1 MNEAPQ
7 VLNVETLA
15 QTRLFN
21 IEAVDLAFSN
31 GRKAR
36 FERLMGEGPGAV
48 LVVPLIDAHNLLLVR
63 EYAVGLERYEL
74 GFVKGRIDGGEGPRD
89 AAQREM
95 QEETGF
101 AARELVQLASV
112 ALTPAYSNYRT
123 FIFLARDLYADS
135 RPGDEPEALQTQSW
149 PLRDLARLRYRDD
162 FSDAR
167 SLLATYLVQDAMG
180 DDS

>member
-1 MNEAPQ
+1 MNDLPQ
-7 VLNVETLA
+7 VLDVETLA
-15 QTRLFN
+15 QTRLFH

-31 GRKAR
+31 GRQAR
-36 FERLMGEGPGAV
+36 FERLMGTGSGAV
-48 LVVPLIDAHNLLLVR
+48 LVVPMVDTQNLLVVR

-74 GFVKGRIDGGEGPRD
+74 GFVKGRIDGGESPCH

-101 AARELVQLASV
+101 AARNILQLASV

-123 FIFLARDLYADS
+123 FIFLARDLYADP
-135 RPGDEPEALQTQSW
+135 RPGDEPEPLQTLAW
-149 PLRDLARLRYRDD
+149 PLTDLARLRSRDD

-167 SLLATYLVQDAMG
+167 SLLATYLVQDALKEE
-180 DDS
+180 S

>member
-112 ALTPAYSNYRT
+112 ALTPAYSNYWRIYRSSNIILCCR
-123 FIFLARDLYADS
+123 FQICFDRFSHKIFDNKIGECYI
-135 RPGDEPEALQTQSW
+135 QST
-149 PLRDLARLRYRDD
+149 
-162 FSDAR
+162 R
-167 SLLATYLVQDAMG
+167 SIN
-180 DDS
+180 

>member
-1 MNEAPQ
+1 M
-7 VLNVETLA
+7 L
-15 QTRLFN
+15 
-21 IEAVDLAFSN
+21 VD
-31 GRKAR
+31 
-36 FERLMGEGPGAV
+36 
-48 LVVPLIDAHNLLLVR
+48 PLIDALNLLLVR

-135 RPGDEPEALQTQSW
+135 RPGDEPEALQTQPW